1 MTLPSSREPRWQQRT
16 MGGVSQSP
24 ADGGTRSEHTDGTL
38 PSGQYWQG
46 WPVQAPAGVVVLV
59 HGLHEHSGRYRHVAE
74 RLSRARYAV
83 YAVDHPGHGRSPG
96 TRGNIGSMAAAVQG
110 VGMLARLAGQRHPDV
125 PLFVYGHSLGGLIAL
140 QYLTGTPDERIRGG
154 VLSSPAI
161 DTSAA
166 TGAQK
171 LVARMLSRLL
181 PDAGVAR
188 GDLNTISRDQ
198 EVVQAFRADVLNY
211 TGKIRARTGAEIM
224 LAVSAMPQRL
234 TSLTLPLLVLHGSA
248 DRLVPPAAS
257 ELVRAHAGA
266 PDLTVKIYDGLYHEL
281 HNEPEQQEVL
291 DGIVAW
297 LDARLDT
304 VGMRGRSAQE
314 LAVAR

>member
-1 MTLPSSREPRWQQRT
+1 MTFCNHRELDMKPSLAEGGARPERT
-16 MGGVSQSP
+16 
-24 ADGGTRSEHTDGTL
+24 EGTL

-46 WPVQAPAGVVVLV
+46 WLVQAPAGVVVLV

-74 RLSRARYAV
+74 RLSTARYAV

-96 TRGNIGSMAAAVQG
+96 TRGNIESMAAAVQG
-110 VGMLARLAGQRHPDV
+110 VDLLARLAGQRHPEV

-140 QYLTGTPDERIRGG
+140 QYLTGTPHERIRGS
-154 VLSSPAI
+154 VLSSPAL

-171 LVARMLSRLL
+171 LVALLLSRLL
-181 PDAGVAR
+181 PDAGVTH
-188 GDLNTISRDQ
+188 GDLTTISRDQ
-198 EVVQAFRADVLNY
+198 DVVQAFRADVLNY
-211 TGKIRARTGAEIM
+211 NGRLRARTGAEIM
-224 LAVSAMPQRL
+224 LAVSTMPQRL
-234 TSLTLPLLVLHGSA
+234 TSLMLPLLVLHGSA

-257 ELVRAHAGA
+257 EVVRAHAGS

-291 DGIVAW
+291 DGIVTW
-297 LDARLDT
+297 LDARLDAA
-304 VGMRGRSAQE
+304 GGIH
-314 LAVAR
+314 